1 MAARRARRTQAEVI
15 ERFQHVI
22 PDAERIDEVLGDD
35 PGRSLA
41 EAVGRGADGR
51 GSGVEDTET
60 EARQQ
65 AFARTGE
72 AAKSAVEKIRRDG
85 READLTRLELDGA
98 EAIVELF
105 GRPAI
110 LVQDGHF
117 HPPPHP
123 WEKLTEQRE
132 AIEAT
137 LRSVGRIEIDGHPA
151 LDWVGTGFVVG
162 EDVVI
167 TNKHVAKEFA
177 RQGADAQ
184 WVFESDMVPRMD
196 FAEELG
202 DSRPRE
208 FQITELIGV
217 SDAFDMAFLRAAKTA
232 EAGELPPPLPMAPA
246 AAVQEGREVYVVG
259 YPASDSRRN
268 DPEEQRRIFANIF
281 DVKRLQPGKISGVQ
295 PSSSLFMHD
304 CSTLG
309 GNSGS
314 CVVDLETHAI
324 VGLHFSGRFLV
335 ANQGIA
341 LAQCNDPLIDKVGL
355 EFA

>member
-1 MAARRARRTQAEVI
+1 MAVRRPPRTPAEII
-15 ERFQHVI
+15 ERFQQVI
-22 PDAERIDEVLGDD
+22 PDPDRIDDVLADD

-41 EAVGRGADGR
+41 EAVGTREGGR
-51 GSGVEDTET
+51 GLSDEDPEA
-60 EARQQ
+60 EARQH
-65 AFARTGE
+65 AFARTG
-72 AAKSAVEKIRRDG
+72 AAARTAVQKIRRDG
-85 READLTRLELDGA
+85 PQADLTRLELAGT

-117 HPPPHP
+117 LSPPHP

-151 LDWVGTGFVVG
+151 LDWVGTGFLVG

-177 RQGADAQ
+177 TQSADSQ
-184 WVFESDMVPRMD
+184 WLFESNMVPRMD

-217 SDAFDMAFLRAAKTA
+217 SDAFDMAFLRAEKTG
-232 EAGELPPPLPMAPA
+232 EAGELPPPLPMASA
-246 AAVQEGREVYVVG
+246 EALQEGREVYVIG

-281 DVKRLQPGKISGVQ
+281 DVKRLQPGKISGVE
-295 PSSSLFMHD
+295 PSASLFKHD

-314 CVVDLETHAI
+314 CVVDLETHTI

-341 LAQCNDPLIDKVGL
+341 LAQCNDPLIEQVGL
-355 EFA
+355 EFV